1 MESQLYVEPTFF
13 FSYWGLSWIK
23 PWPGLGMYVHMSALG
38 LAAVALMVGFH
49 HRVAAAAAW
58 LLFTY
63 VELLDKSAYLNHY
76 YLASLILALMVFMP
90 LGRGWS
96 VDDARRP
103 DVGKPTVPR
112 WCLWTLRLQFGL
124 VYFYAGVAK
133 LGSDWLLSAQPLKT
147 WFVANADAPFVG
159 PLLALPWVAH
169 AASWFGAIFDLTL
182 PFWLSWPRSRSYA
195 FVVALIF
202 HATTAALFQ
211 LGMFPFIMMAG
222 ATLFFDPDWPRRLGK
237 GRYGD
242 STPATPPRA
251 PAPPLPRWTF
261 VLIAAHFA
269 IQAIVPLRHFAY
281 PQDTLWTEEGFR
293 FAWRVML
300 VEKAGYVVFH
310 VVDPDTERR
319 WLVYP
324 RDYLTPLQQKVFA
337 TQPDM
342 ILQLAHHVADDFR
355 ARGRGN
361 VEVRAEAY
369 VAMNGR
375 RSAMLI
381 DPEVDLAREHDGFVP
396 KPWILPNALSPRS
409 HRGGST
415 DDLSSPIKSSR
426 TDNG

>member
-1 MESQLYVEPTFF
+1 
-13 FSYWGLSWIK
+13 
-23 PWPGLGMYVHMSALG
+23 
-38 LAAVALMVGFH
+38 
-49 HRVAAAAAW
+49 
-58 LLFTY
+58 
-63 VELLDKSAYLNHY
+63 
-76 YLASLILALMVFMP
+76 
-90 LGRGWS
+90 
-96 VDDARRP
+96 
-103 DVGKPTVPR
+103 
-112 WCLWTLRLQFGL
+112 
-124 VYFYAGVAK
+124 
-133 LGSDWLLSAQPLKT
+133 
-147 WFVANADAPFVG
+147 
-159 PLLALPWVAH
+159 
-169 AASWFGAIFDLTL
+169 
-182 PFWLSWPRSRSYA
+182 
-195 FVVALIF
+195 
-202 HATTAALFQ
+202 
-211 LGMFPFIMMAG
+211 MFPFIMMAG